1 MTGSKKKQ
9 EVFSLLAQ
17 KKDVDEIADILNKSV
32 KTVQNQKSNIYQKM
46 NVKDRLELLE
56 TAKNLGIII

>member
-1 MTGSKKKQ
+1 MTGSKKEQ

>member
-1 MTGSKKKQ
+1 MTGSKKEQ

-56 TAKNLGIII
+56 TEKNLGIII